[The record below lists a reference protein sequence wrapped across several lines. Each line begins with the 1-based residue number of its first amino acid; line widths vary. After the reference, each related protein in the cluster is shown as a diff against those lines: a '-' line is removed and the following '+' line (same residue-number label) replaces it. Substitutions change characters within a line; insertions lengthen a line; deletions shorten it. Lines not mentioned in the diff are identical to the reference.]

1 MNFPET
7 STSEVFKNIPV
18 GSVEAMPDFMWSD
31 ALWHLGNC
39 KIDLK
44 QKIGKGFIDV
54 KLRYYNDLG
63 DKYVWL
69 LGEYKKEDCQELQA
83 IAQLL
88 MYLGNFFY
96 DTNIEGI
103 DNLAGIFVA
112 SGDHFRLIR
121 RENLLGIMEKFE
133 YIWRKHFRVSPC
145 SAYEEPEIKRFIKDN
160 SDELLAGSLLAER
173 YGKNLRLDEIIKSI
187 YEAWNLQ

>member
-7 STSEVFKNIPV
+7 STREVFNNIPV

-63 DKYVWL
+63 
-69 LGEYKKEDCQELQA
+69 LQKVKV
-83 IAQLL
+83 
-88 MYLGNFFY
+88 YE
-96 DTNIEGI
+96 NIQSI
-103 DNLAGIFVA
+103 QQ
-112 SGDHFRLIR
+112 R
-121 RENLLGIMEKFE
+121 RRNDEKT
-133 YIWRKHFRVSPC
+133 
-145 SAYEEPEIKRFIKDN
+145 SA
-160 SDELLAGSLLAER
+160 
-173 YGKNLRLDEIIKSI
+173 
-187 YEAWNLQ
+187 